1 MDEVLKL
8 HNRGLAVFPVDVA
21 TKKPLVE
28 WGGFEAKVPTEEQ
41 VREWFQKSGCA
52 VGIATG
58 PVSNI
63 FLLDFDFAKHPEA
76 REFYE
81 TKVFPRTWKEKTQ
94 SGGIHLYFKYD
105 THLESRQ
112 TNTTSKLW
120 TGVDTKGHGGYAK
133 ICPSPGY
140 EWIVAPHMAPLASVP
155 QWLVDA
161 LPLRDSGRIIEDR
174 KPENWMI
181 AELEAVQPGG
191 GIDGRTPTFVRA
203 IGRLKAKGL
212 SDVEVRNLLAP
223 WAAKYGYDKLD
234 SLVSDQFNRYP
245 PRPEQPAIRVD
256 GQGESI
262 ESFLADH
269 QQVRWICEPFIAEQS
284 IGFIAG
290 LPESRKSWILIDL
303 AVECARGGGLW
314 LNKFPTEGKKVLLID
329 QERSKSE
336 VQRRIQAVIAGKG
349 LHAAD
354 IRSTLFVRSGTSTRI
369 DMQSSYD
376 SLRKELSDLRPD
388 LILID
393 SFATFH
399 TKNESN
405 RMEIQQVLE
414 RIKEMRNEFKCAVVL
429 IHHETKQAYQNKKDG
444 QESSYLDMAGNVAIP
459 AAAEFCMNVQKHDDE
474 SSFCHHTKSTQG
486 KKAAPFLVKVRDMNT
501 EQSEIVVEAY

>member
-28 WGGFEAKVPTEEQ
+28 WGGKMAILPSEEQ
-41 VREWFQKSGCA
+41 VRKWFSQPNCA
-52 VGIATG
+52 VGVATG
-58 PVSNI
+58 PVSNL
-63 FLLDFDFAKHPEA
+63 FLLDFDFEKHPEA

-81 TKVFPRTWKEKTQ
+81 KHTFPHTWKERTKH
-94 SGGIHLYFKYD
+94 GGLHLYFRWD
-105 THLESRQ
+105 EELDSRQ
-112 TNTTSKLW
+112 SNTTGKICP
-120 TGVDTKGHGGYAK
+120 GVDTKGHGGYAK
-133 ICPSPGY
+133 ICPSEGY
-140 EWIVAPHMAPLASVP
+140 EWINPPHVVSLASIP
-155 QWLVDA
+155 QWLIEA
-161 LPLRDSGRIIEDR
+161 LPPRDGGRVVEDR

-191 GIDGRTPTFVRA
+191 GVDGRTPTFVRA

-245 PRPEQPAIRVD
+245 PRPEQPAIRID

-290 LPESRKSWILIDL
+290 LPEVRKTFILFDL
-303 AVECARGGGLW
+303 AIECARGGNW
-314 LNKFPTEGKKVLLID
+314 MDRFPVNKCKVLVID
-329 QERSKSE
+329 QERAKSE
-336 VQRRIQAVIAGKG
+336 TQRRFHAMLREKG
-349 LHAAD
+349 LSSGD
-354 IRSTLFVRSGTSTRI
+354 LKDNLFLRCGTSTRI
-369 DMQSSYD
+369 DLQQSYD
-376 SLRKELSDLRPD
+376 ALKKELYDIHPD
-388 LILID
+388 IILID
-393 SFATFH
+393 SLASFH

-405 RMEIQQVLE
+405 RAEIQQVLE
-414 RIKEMRNEFKCAVVL
+414 RVKELRNEFKCTIIFV
-429 IHHETKQAYQNKKDG
+429 HHETKQSYQNRKDG
-444 QESSYLDMAGNVAIP
+444 AESSYLDMSGNVAIP
-459 AAAEFCMNVQKHDDE
+459 AAAEFCMNVTKHDDE
-474 SSFCHHTKSTQG
+474 SSFCHHTKSTLG
-486 KKAAPFLVKVRDMNT
+486 IKAAPFLAKVEDTAEGGIR
-501 EQSEIVVEAY
+501 VRAF